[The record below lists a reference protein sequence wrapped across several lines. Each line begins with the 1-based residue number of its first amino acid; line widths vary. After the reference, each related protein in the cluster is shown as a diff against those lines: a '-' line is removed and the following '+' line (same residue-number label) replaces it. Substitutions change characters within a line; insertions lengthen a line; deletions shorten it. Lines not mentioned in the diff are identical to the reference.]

1 MNCPKC
7 NGKARRSGKT
17 VSGTQRFRCM
27 TCGKNFVN
35 EGRLDGS
42 RVPIEK
48 AVLALNMILE
58 GSSVRSIERLTGVH
72 RDTIISLMVKA
83 GEKCE
88 KLMEEKIQNVSVQD
102 IQADELWNFCYCK
115 ERTKNERNIQV
126 ERAGDCW
133 CYVAIE
139 RGSKLIV
146 SWHLGKRTAGDAFAF
161 TEKIY
166 RATRPGF
173 QLTTDGWAGYR
184 NPVIHSL
191 GAHGVRFGQLIKVY
205 ASNRE
210 GEQRYSPAECVDAV
224 PGPVFGDPDPD
235 RICTSHVERMNL
247 SIRMSLRRYTRLT
260 NAFSRKWSNLKA
272 ALALFFAWYNYCK
285 VHSSI
290 RMTPAMESGLTDH
303 IWSLRELLAA

>member
-1 MNCPKC
+1 
-7 NGKARRSGKT
+7 
-17 VSGTQRFRCM
+17 M
-27 TCGKNFVN
+27 TCGKSFVN
-35 EGRLDGS
+35 EGRLEGS
-42 RVPIEK
+42 RVSTDK

-58 GSSVRSIERLTGVH
+58 GSSVRSVERLTGIH
-72 RDTIISLMVKA
+72 RDTILSLMVKA

-88 KLMEEKIQNVSVQD
+88 KLMEEKIRNVSVQD

-115 ERTKNERNIQV
+115 EKTKTARNI
-126 ERAGDCW
+126 ERDGVGDCW
-133 CYVAIE
+133 TYVAIE
-139 RGSKLIV
+139 RNSKLIV

-166 RATRPGF
+166 RATQPGF
-173 QLTTDGWAGYR
+173 QLSTDGWAGYK
-184 NPVIHSL
+184 NPVVHSL
-191 GAHGVRFGQLIKVY
+191 GAHDVSYAQLVKVY
-205 ASNRE
+205 TSSRE
-210 GEQRYSPAECVDAV
+210 GEQRYSPAECIDAV
-224 PGPVFGDPDPD
+224 PVPVFGNPDPEK
-235 RICTSHVERMNL
+235 ICTSHVERMNL
-247 SIRMSLRRYTRLT
+247 TIRMGLRRYTRLT